1 MKPEDSIAT
10 FRDALVKIRRDIHAH
25 PETAFE
31 EERTS
36 DVVARYLDELG
47 IAVHR
52 GLGKTGV
59 IGTLKAGTGRRRIG
73 LRADMD
79 ALHLLEENSFP
90 HRSVHDGKM
99 HACGHD
105 GHTTMLLGAA
115 RHLARHPNFDGTIH
129 FIFQPAE
136 EGLGGARVMVEE
148 GLFELFP
155 CDAVYGMHNMPGI
168 DAGKFAMRVGP
179 MLAASDS
186 WTVTMRGTG
195 GHGSMP
201 YKGTDPPVAAGQFI
215 VALQTVITR
224 NINPIDTAVVSIGH
238 IAGGDYNSPNVIPS
252 DVMVRGTARSF
263 TAEVRDILERRIG
276 KIAQH
281 TAAAAG
287 MTADYDYE
295 RRYPPVVNRQEQT
308 ELAANAAAKVVGEA
322 NVIRDIDPIPG
333 SEDFSY
339 MLNQVPG
346 SYVLIGNGPDSEKGF
361 VHAPRYD
368 FNDDIIVQ
376 GASFWVRLVEAELT
390 ATNA

>member
-1 MKPEDSIAT
+1 
-10 FRDALVKIRRDIHAH
+10 
-25 PETAFE
+25 
-31 EERTS
+31 
-36 DVVARYLDELG
+36 
-47 IAVHR
+47 
-52 GLGKTGV
+52 
-59 IGTLKAGTGRRRIG
+59 
-73 LRADMD
+73 
-79 ALHLLEENSFP
+79 
-90 HRSVHDGKM
+90 M

-115 RHLARHPNFDGTIH
+115 RHLAEHSNFDGTIH

-148 GLFELFP
+148 GLFDLFP

-201 YKGTDPPVAAGQFI
+201 YKGTDPTVAAGQFI

-224 NINPIDTAVVSIGH
+224 NIDPIDTAVVSIGH
-238 IAGGDYNSPNVIPS
+238 VAGG
-252 DVMVRGTARSF
+252 
-263 TAEVRDILERRIG
+263 
-276 KIAQH
+276 
-281 TAAAAG
+281 
-287 MTADYDYE
+287 
-295 RRYPPVVNRQEQT
+295 
-308 ELAANAAAKVVGEA
+308 
-322 NVIRDIDPIPG
+322 
-333 SEDFSY
+333 
-339 MLNQVPG
+339 
-346 SYVLIGNGPDSEKGF
+346 EKGF

-390 ATNA
+390 ATKA